1 MLRAAGVDR
10 RMAHGTVDLDVCR
23 EVAYRMAVRGRGRLE
38 PVLAV
43 AEDLLG
49 DEANYEFTA
58 GFLEAVQNVAS
69 HGIEKL
75 HSADEVRA
83 ALGPRCAKC
92 WAVLTMFWD
101 SVAVWCGENGVILLS
116 NEKVVSAEHEEVR
129 TLLWTCNRS
138 LPDGTKLGLVDA
150 VRFERAS
157 PDTGGGVAVPGYS
170 HIATVMKS
178 VREPS

>member
-1 MLRAAGVDR
+1 MLRAAGTDR
-10 RMAHGTVDLDVCR
+10 RMARGTVDLDVAR
-23 EVAYRMAVRGRGRLE
+23 EVAYRMVVRGRGRLE

-43 AEDLLG
+43 AEDLLA
-49 DEANYEFTA
+49 DDDNYEFVA

-75 HSADEVRA
+75 YSADEITA
-83 ALGPRCAKC
+83 ALGPRCVKC

-101 SVAVWCGENGVILLS
+101 SVAVWCGENGVVLSS
-116 NEKVVSAEHEEVR
+116 NETIVSAEHEEVR

-138 LPDGTKLGLVDA
+138 LPGGTKLGLVDA

-157 PDTGGGVAVPGYS
+157 PESGGGVAVPGYS
-170 HIATVMKS
+170 HIATVMKI
-178 VREPS
+178 VGQG